1 MLDLAIK
8 LLPFEIKEDINALTY
23 SIPYGV
29 SMINAPNVWK
39 LGYTGKG
46 VNIAIIDT
54 GCDKTHPNL
63 SGRIIGGRNFTS
75 DDNSNP
81 DIYNDYQG
89 HGTHVAGTIG
99 ASRSST
105 GVVGVAP
112 ESNLLIL
119 KALDKTG
126 GGKLEWTINAINY
139 AVDQK
144 VDIISMSLG
153 TPQDIPQLKEA
164 IVRATKSNI
173 LVVCAAG
180 NEGDNANPN
189 TDELSYPAAYNEV
202 ISVGAIDQNKSAAK
216 FTNSNKE
223 VDVVAPGVNIKSTYP
238 GGKYASLSGTSMA
251 TPHVSGALALL
262 IQWSRNEFKRNLS
275 EMEIYGQ
282 LIKNTLPLSMSRT
295 LQGNG
300 LIYLNPISVNK

>member
-1 MLDLAIK
+1 MEDIQVK
-8 LLPFEIKEDINALTY
+8 LLPFEIKNEITNLSY

-29 SMINAPNVWK
+29 SMINAPSFWK
-39 LGYTGKG
+39 EGYTGKG
-46 VNIAIIDT
+46 VTIAIIDT

-63 SGRIIGGRNFTS
+63 EGRIIEGRNFTS

-81 DIYNDYQG
+81 NIFNDYQG
-89 HGTHVAGTIG
+89 HGTHVAGTIAAKKG
-99 ASRSST
+99 ST

-112 ESNLLIL
+112 EANLIIL

-126 GGKLEWTINAINY
+126 GGKVEWIINAIDY
-139 AVDQK
+139 AISKK

-153 TPQDIPQLKEA
+153 ASKSIPQLYDAIKRAVSKE
-164 IVRATKSNI
+164 I

-189 TDELSYPAAYNEV
+189 TDELAYPGGYNEV
-202 ISVGAIDQNKSAAK
+202 ISVGAVDQNRSAAK

-223 VDVVAPGVNIKSTYP
+223 VDVVAPGVNILSTYP
-238 GGKYASLSGTSMA
+238 GGKYANLSGTSMA

-262 IQWSRNEFKRNLS
+262 IQFSRDEFKRNLS
-275 EMEIYGQ
+275 EMEVYGR
-282 LIKNTLPLSMSRT
+282 LMKNTTTLKMART
-295 LQGNG
+295 L
-300 LIYLNPISVNK
+300 